1 MVITWT
7 VRSTLQRLTEQGVTP
22 SYGAVLS
29 LRPFNITFVTE
40 KEIASVFVNSVLK
53 QGCFFEP
60 LMTQAKRDN
69 DDVQDSI
76 TEFFM
81 YDCECPKSSNVCY
94 NWNCVAFK
102 CKVCKKASPMPLT
115 WWNSDL
121 KTRVHQFKTTE
132 KPCQKVNKDGTI
144 TKTITKDRESWAY
157 TDFWRDI
164 QQIVVP

>member
-7 VRSTLQRLTEQGVTP
+7 VRSTLQWLTEQGVTP

-40 KEIASVFVNSVLK
+40 KEIASVFVNSALK

-115 WWNSDL
+115 W
-121 KTRVHQFKTTE
+121 
-132 KPCQKVNKDGTI
+132 
-144 TKTITKDRESWAY
+144 
-157 TDFWRDI
+157 
-164 QQIVVP
+164 